1 MRGPSGGVAPA
12 GRLPLKC
19 SKAEGRGVVA
29 IYHCSVK
36 VISRAT
42 GRSAVAAAAYRSGER
57 LTDERLG
64 KCHDYTRKSDIE
76 HREIMAPERTPD
88 WMLDRAQ
95 LWNGVEA
102 AERRKDAQ
110 LAREVEISLPRELD
124 AEGRRALVETYV
136 LEQFVSQGMIADVS
150 LHRGH
155 SADGQEQPHAHVML
169 TMRDL
174 TGEGFGKKNRDWNAA
189 ERLEG
194 WRSAWADHANQ
205 ALERAGCDER
215 IDHRSLK
222 DQREAAR
229 DRGDA
234 EGQEDLGREP
244 LGKVPL
250 SAVAMERKG
259 RPTERGDEQ
268 RGVQARN
275 RERRELTQQL
285 RELSARIAETM
296 RGIGDKA
303 KGMAQGLRDRLSAAW
318 GSQDQAD
325 DRGAAERIAEATAQR
340 VERDKDIPEPGSAA
354 ERIASRM
361 GSKGGGSDH
370 DQAERDLEQ
379 DRSKERDRGR
389 ER

>member
-1 MRGPSGGVAPA
+1 
-12 GRLPLKC
+12 
-19 SKAEGRGVVA
+19 VA

-36 VISRAT
+36 VISRAS

-76 HREIMAPERTPD
+76 HREIMAPDRTPD
-88 WMLDRAQ
+88 WMLDRSR

-124 AEGRRALVETYV
+124 AEGRRALVDSYV
-136 LEQFVSQGMIADVS
+136 REQFVSQGMIADVS

-234 EGQEDLGREP
+234 ERESDLDREP

-259 RPTERGDEQ
+259 TITERGDEQ

-303 KGMAQGLRDRLSAAW
+303 KDMAQGLRDRLSAAW
-318 GSQDQAD
+318 GSQAE

-340 VERDKDIPEPGSAA
+340 GERDRDALEPGSAA
-354 ERIASRM
+354 ERIASRI

-370 DQAERDLEQ
+370 DQAERDRERTR
-379 DRSKERDRGR
+379 DRDQDRGR

>member
-1 MRGPSGGVAPA
+1 M
-12 GRLPLKC
+12 
-19 SKAEGRGVVA
+19 A

-36 VISRAT
+36 VISRAS

-64 KCHDYTRKSDIE
+64 KWHDYTRKSDIE
-76 HREIMAPERTPD
+76 HREIMAPDRTPD
-88 WMLDRAQ
+88 WMLDRSR

-102 AERRKDAQ
+102 AEKRKDAQ
-110 LAREVEISLPRELD
+110 LAREVEISLPRELG
-124 AEGRRALVETYV
+124 AEDRRALVEGYV
-136 LEQFVSQGMIADVS
+136 REHFVSQGMIADVS

-174 TGEGFGKKNRDWNAA
+174 TGEGFGKKNRDWNAS

-194 WRSAWADHANQ
+194 WRAAWADHANR
-205 ALERAGCDER
+205 ALERAGHDER

-229 DRGDA
+229 ERGDA
-234 EGQEDLGREP
+234 EREEDLGREP

-259 RPTERGDEQ
+259 IITERGDEQ

-285 RELSARIAETM
+285 RDLSARIAETM

-303 KGMAQGLRDRLSAAW
+303 KDVAQGLRDRLSAAW
-318 GSQDQAD
+318 GSQAE

-340 VERDKDIPEPGSAA
+340 GERNRDAPEPGSAA
-354 ERIASRM
+354 ERIASRI
-361 GSKGGGSDH
+361 GDKGGSDH
-370 DQAERDLEQ
+370 DQAERDRERTR
-379 DRSKERDRGR
+379 DKDRDRGR

>member
-1 MRGPSGGVAPA
+1 MQCAWSSWGVCPRRAAFP
-12 GRLPLKC
+12 
-19 SKAEGRGVVA
+19 
-29 IYHCSVK
+29 YHCSVK
-36 VISRAT
+36 VISRAS

-76 HREIMAPERTPD
+76 HREIMAPDRTPD
-88 WMLDRAQ
+88 WMLDRSR

-102 AERRKDAQ
+102 AEKRKDAQ
-110 LAREVEISLPRELD
+110 LAREVEISLPRELG
-124 AEGRRALVETYV
+124 AEDRRALVEGYV
-136 LEQFVSQGMIADVS
+136 REHFVSQGMIADVS

-174 TGEGFGKKNRDWNAA
+174 TGEGFGKKNRDWNAS

-194 WRSAWADHANQ
+194 WRAAWADHANR
-205 ALERAGCDER
+205 ALERAGHDER

-229 DRGDA
+229 ERGDA
-234 EGQEDLGREP
+234 EREEDLGREP

-259 RPTERGDEQ
+259 IITERGDEQ

-285 RELSARIAETM
+285 RDLSARIAETM

-303 KGMAQGLRDRLSAAW
+303 KDVAQGLRDRLSAAW
-318 GSQDQAD
+318 GSQAE

-340 VERDKDIPEPGSAA
+340 GERNRDAPEPGSAA
-354 ERIASRM
+354 ERIASRI
-361 GSKGGGSDH
+361 GDKGGSDH
-370 DQAERDLEQ
+370 DQAERDRERTR
-379 DRSKERDRGR
+379 DKDRDRGR

>member
-1 MRGPSGGVAPA
+1 M
-12 GRLPLKC
+12 
-19 SKAEGRGVVA
+19 A

-76 HREIMAPERTPD
+76 HREIMAPDRTPD
-88 WMLDRAQ
+88 WMLDRSR

-124 AEGRRALVETYV
+124 AEGRRALVDSYV
-136 LEQFVSQGMIADVS
+136 REQFVSQGMIADVS

-194 WRSAWADHANQ
+194 WRSAWADHANR

-234 EGQEDLGREP
+234 EGEEDLGREP

-259 RPTERGDEQ
+259 IVTERGDEQ

-285 RELSARIAETM
+285 RDLSARIADTM
-296 RGIGDKA
+296 RSIGDKA
-303 KGMAQGLRDRLSAAW
+303 KDMAQGLRDRLGAAW
-318 GSQDQAD
+318 GRQEQDA

-340 VERDKDIPEPGSAA
+340 GECDRAPPEPGSAA
-354 ERIASRM
+354 DRIASRM
-361 GSKGGGSDH
+361 GGKGAGSDH
-370 DQAERDLEQ
+370 DQAERDRERTR
-379 DRSKERDRGR
+379 DKERDRGR

>member
-1 MRGPSGGVAPA
+1 M
-12 GRLPLKC
+12 
-19 SKAEGRGVVA
+19 A

-76 HREIMAPERTPD
+76 HRAIMAPDRTPD
-88 WMLDRAQ
+88 WMLDRAS

-102 AERRKDAQ
+102 AEKRKDAQ

-124 AEGRRALVETYV
+124 VEGRRALIDSYV
-136 LEQFVSQGMIADVS
+136 REQFVSQGMIADVS

-194 WRSAWADHANQ
+194 WRASWADHANR

-229 DRGDA
+229 DRGDVD
-234 EGQEDLGREP
+234 GQEDLAREP

-259 RPTERGDEQ
+259 ITTERGDEQ
-268 RGVQARN
+268 REVQARN
-275 RERRELTQQL
+275 GERRDLTQQL
-285 RELSARIAETM
+285 RELSAKIAETM
-296 RGIGDKA
+296 RGLGGKA
-303 KGMAQGLRDRLSAAW
+303 KDMAQGLRDRLGAAW
-318 GSQDQAD
+318 GRQDQDA

-340 VERDKDIPEPGSAA
+340 GERDRQAPEPGTAA
-354 ERIASRM
+354 ARIASRM
-361 GSKGGGSDH
+361 GKADKPDH
-370 DQAERDLEQ
+370 QAEHD
-379 DRSKERDRGR
+379 R
-389 ER
+389 ERLRDKDRDHER

>member
-1 MRGPSGGVAPA
+1 M
-12 GRLPLKC
+12 
-19 SKAEGRGVVA
+19 A

-76 HREIMAPERTPD
+76 HREIMAPDRTPD
-88 WMLDRAQ
+88 WMLDRSR

-124 AEGRRALVETYV
+124 AEGRRALVDSYV
-136 LEQFVSQGMIADVS
+136 REQFVSQGMIADVS

-174 TGEGFGKKNRDWNAA
+174 TGEGFGKKNRGWNAA

-194 WRSAWADHANQ
+194 WRSAWAEHANR

-234 EGQEDLGREP
+234 EREEDLGREP

-259 RPTERGDEQ
+259 TVTERGDEQ

-303 KGMAQGLRDRLSAAW
+303 KDMAQGLRDRLTAAW
-318 GSQDQAD
+318 GSQAE

-340 VERDKDIPEPGSAA
+340 GEYDRDTPEPGSAA
-354 ERIASRM
+354 DRIASRM
-361 GSKGGGSDH
+361 GGKEGGS
-370 DQAERDLEQ
+370 ERDRERTR
-379 DRSKERDRGR
+379 DKDRDRGR

>member
-1 MRGPSGGVAPA
+1 M
-12 GRLPLKC
+12 
-19 SKAEGRGVVA
+19 A

-76 HREIMAPERTPD
+76 HREIMAPDRTPD
-88 WMLDRAQ
+88 WMLDRSR

-102 AERRKDAQ
+102 AEKRKDAQ

-124 AEGRRALVETYV
+124 AEGRRTLVDSYV
-136 LEQFVSQGMIADVS
+136 REQFVSQGMIADVS

-155 SADGQEQPHAHVML
+155 STDGQEQPHAHVML

-194 WRSAWADHANQ
+194 WRAAWADHANR

-229 DRGDA
+229 ERGDA
-234 EGQEDLGREP
+234 EKEEDLGREP

-250 SAVAMERKG
+250 AAVAMERKG
-259 RPTERGDEQ
+259 TPTDRGDEQ
-268 RGVQARN
+268 RAVQARN
-275 RERRELTQQL
+275 QERRELTQQL
-285 RELSARIAETM
+285 RDLSARIADTM
-296 RGIGDKA
+296 RGLGEKA
-303 KGMAQGLRDRLSAAW
+303 KDMAQGLRDRLSAAW
-318 GSQDQAD
+318 GRQDQVA

-340 VERDKDIPEPGSAA
+340 GERDSDIPEPGSAA
-354 ERIASRM
+354 DRIASRID
-361 GSKGGGSDH
+361 KARKP
-370 DQAERDLEQ
+370 DQAEQNRQRQRDK
-379 DRSKERDRGR
+379 DRDR

>member
-1 MRGPSGGVAPA
+1 M
-12 GRLPLKC
+12 
-19 SKAEGRGVVA
+19 A

-36 VISRAT
+36 VISRGS

-76 HREIMAPERTPD
+76 HREIMAPDRTPD
-88 WMLDRAQ
+88 WMLDRSR

-102 AERRKDAQ
+102 AEKRKDAQ
-110 LAREVEISLPRELD
+110 LAREVEISLPRELG
-124 AEGRRALVETYV
+124 AEDRRALVEGYV
-136 LEQFVSQGMIADVS
+136 REHFVSQGMIADVS

-194 WRSAWADHANQ
+194 WRAAWADHANR

-234 EGQEDLGREP
+234 EREDDLGREP

-259 RPTERGDEQ
+259 TSTERGDEQ
-268 RGVQARN
+268 RAVRARN
-275 RERRELTQQL
+275 QERRELTQQL
-285 RELSARIAETM
+285 RDISARIAETM
-296 RGIGDKA
+296 RTLGDKA
-303 KGMAQGLRDRLSAAW
+303 KGMAQGLRDRLGAAW
-318 GSQDQAD
+318 GRQDQAA

-340 VERDKDIPEPGSAA
+340 GERDRDGPEPGSAA
-354 ERIASRM
+354 ERIAGRLDKI
-361 GSKGGGSDH
+361 GKH
-370 DQAERDLEQ
+370 DPLERERRRDREQ
-379 DRSKERDRGR
+379 DKDMER
-389 ER
+389 